1 MSWLLLFVSYLL
13 GSIPFAY
20 LIARAGRG
28 VDLLHVG
35 SGNPGATNVLR
46 VAGPGAAVVVLAL
59 DVGKGYLPILV
70 GKTLDVSPW
79 VLGGMGLSAVLGHA
93 FSVFLRFRGGKGV
106 ATAAGVFA
114 AVSLPAVA
122 VSLVIFVAVVAWSR
136 YVSLGSMSSV
146 ASFPVVLFFTSRAG
160 LTAEVPLPLQVS
172 AVLVAVLIVLF
183 HGDNIRRILAGTEAK
198 VSERLE
204 RSNR

>member
-1 MSWLLLFVSYLL
+1 MSWLLLLVSYLL

-79 VLGGMGLSAVLGHA
+79 FLGGMGLSAVLGHA

-160 LTAEVPLPLQVS
+160 LTAEVPLQLQVS
-172 AVLVAVLIVLF
+172 AVLAAVLIVLL
-183 HGDNIRRILAGTEAK
+183 HRDNIRRILAGTEAK
-198 VSERLE
+198 VGKRLE
-204 RSNR
+204 RGNR